1 MAHDGPMTTTPCPVC
16 GAAATRPYHL
26 VETHQF
32 YECEACDSL
41 FVDPAVIAEMD
52 AGRPIRGYDQAY
64 WKTEAR
70 ESRARSFGPAL
81 SRVAETLLYARL
93 PVRRFLD
100 IGTGPG
106 FLLDALST
114 YLPASRDLFWG
125 IEQFPPE
132 QHTTHGNYVIG
143 GLADLPGTFQAG
155 VCIEVIEHLTPAML
169 RNLIAA
175 LAAKSEPNSLYLFNT
190 GLSSFV
196 KNGHGD
202 YLDPLGRGHI
212 VAWGLAGLARLFEE
226 HGFRLIPLPGKSW
239 AFLVEYQPTP
249 SDIQF
254 DQRIWYPVAANKAI
268 LHDPVMG
275 SHMYVVGIDTAR
287 AYR

>member
-1 MAHDGPMTTTPCPVC
+1 MKVGCPVC
-16 GAAATRPYHL
+16 GASAVRPYRV
-26 VETHQF
+26 VEGYQY
-32 YECEACDSL
+32 YECEVCDSL
-41 FVDPAVIAEMD
+41 FIDPNVIAEMD
-52 AGRPIRGYDQAY
+52 AGRPIRAYDQAY
-64 WKTEAR
+64 WAAESK
-70 ESRARSFGPAL
+70 ESRERSFGPAL

-114 YLPASRDLFWG
+114 YLPVSRDMFWG

-132 QHTTHGNYVIG
+132 QHTKHPNYTIG
-143 GLADLPGTFQAG
+143 ALSDLPGTFQAG

-169 RNLIAA
+169 RGLTAA
-175 LAAKSEPNSLYLFNT
+175 LAPKSEPNSIYLFNT

-196 KNGHGD
+196 KKENLH
-202 YLDPLGRGHI
+202 YLDPVRRGHI
-212 VAWGLAGLARLFEE
+212 VSWGLAGLARLFEE
-226 HGFRLIPLPGKSW
+226 QDFRVTPLPGKSW
-239 AFLVEYQPTP
+239 AFVAEYRPTP
-249 SDIQF
+249 SDIPF
-254 DQRIWYPVAANKAI
+254 DQRIWHPVEANKKI

-275 SHMYVVGIDTAR
+275 SHMFVVGIDTAR